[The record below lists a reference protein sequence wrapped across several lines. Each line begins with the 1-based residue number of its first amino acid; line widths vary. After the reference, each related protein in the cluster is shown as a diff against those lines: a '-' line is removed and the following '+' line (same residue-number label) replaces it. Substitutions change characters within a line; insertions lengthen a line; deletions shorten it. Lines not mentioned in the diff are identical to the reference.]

1 MSEVDRVRSIQNP
14 YSPAHQ
20 APKISDQDRRQRRHA
35 PEDRIELH
43 SEEGTDAEELVV
55 TETHVRPEEEGHLDI
70 EA

>member
-20 APKISDQDRRQRRHA
+20 APKISDHDRRQKRHT
-35 PEDRIELH
+35 PSDRVELH
-43 SEEGTDAEELVV
+43 SQEDEVLEESVIDDEVAA
-55 TETHVRPEEEGHLDI
+55 RQDGHLDI